1 MKNFT
6 KILLAVLSLIM
17 IISMVACGD
26 DKPEETPAETPAQTP
41 AETPKETP
49 AETPAETPEE
59 TPEDTKAPETPEDTK
74 APETPAD
81 TTPPVVDV
89 PTFADAVKGIV
100 TGATLDGKIVI
111 TNGDKGTAAWV
122 GSDIEGYVIK
132 SGKPDAILPFSSLLF
147 PIAVTED
154 SVLKFNVKVDCGEG
168 ECAYI
173 LVDEVGHGLG
183 DLTAGEHAVEIP
195 LTKGQH
201 TIAIAY
207 QKDAD
212 AGNDAGA
219 DAAYVSKM
227 TVEKATFSLT
237 PVNLEMT
244 LDKPAG
250 FDGDNVT
257 TIQVE
262 DAAYVLNGASKSETG
277 DAKIVYIKKS
287 HKYPRVSVKFTAPA
301 DGTYD
306 ILVVTGCKD
315 RTAAGACA
323 TGLVQIDNG
332 QKYYV
337 KSPCTAANGAQEY
350 FPGITVELKAGEHD
364 IHFYLADDFND
375 SDVKSIYF
383 DSFSFVKK

>member
-49 AETPAETPEE
+49 AETPEE
-59 TPEDTKAPETPEDTK
+59 TPKDTDPVDTPKDTEPADTPK
-74 APETPAD
+74 DTEPAD

-100 TGATLDGKIVI
+100 SGATLDGKIVI

-244 LDKPAG
+244 LDKPAQLLG
-250 FDGDNVT
+250 
-257 TIQVE
+257 
-262 DAAYVLNGASKSETG
+262 
-277 DAKIVYIKKS
+277 
-287 HKYPRVSVKFTAPA
+287 
-301 DGTYD
+301 
-306 ILVVTGCKD
+306 
-315 RTAAGACA
+315 
-323 TGLVQIDNG
+323 
-332 QKYYV
+332 
-337 KSPCTAANGAQEY
+337 
-350 FPGITVELKAGEHD
+350 
-364 IHFYLADDFND
+364 
-375 SDVKSIYF
+375 
-383 DSFSFVKK
+383 